1 MMSALSR
8 TDSLFVAPAPRA
20 VGEPN
25 MSLAYDHRQKHSGSL
40 YTDENYTHFNTPNG
54 VVDVPRPLLL
64 GSNEWKIAQFA
75 LKKTESESNGELLT
89 SAQIKRIKQ
98 GIAKAAKS
106 YNDQQHAA
114 QKLAEETAHSELLR
128 KQRRKDAKKKRMQDV
143 KQNKHAIKL
152 RELTQEA
159 DTLFSQCEKLNIT
172 PTLTTDETDE
182 SVIHK
187 CQHAI
192 TLYMTRPLTED
203 EIIAR
208 DFGAMKQ
215 KQSISAYTRSQEVFL
230 DGKTNLVIANQ
241 MVTGEE
247 IQLPKKKK
255 KNKNKQYTKNT
266 PLLNVPDTPD
276 VKIDWDQDLKM
287 GEKLTKKQRRQI
299 AEANK
304 VADGA

>member
-25 MSLAYDHRQKHSGSL
+25 MSLAYDHRQKHPGSL
-40 YTDENYTHFNTPNG
+40 YTDENHTHFNTPNG

-75 LKKTESESNGELLT
+75 QKKTESESNGELLT

-114 QKLAEETAHSELLR
+114 QKLAEETAHAELLR
-128 KQRRKDAKKKRMQDV
+128 KQRRKDAKKKRMQDA
-143 KQNKHAIKL
+143 KQNKLAIKL

-159 DTLFSQCEKLNIT
+159 DTLFSQCEKLHIT
-172 PTLTTDETDE
+172 PTLSSDETDE
-182 SVIHK
+182 SVIQK

-192 TLYMTRPLTED
+192 TLYMTRPLTEA

-208 DFGAMKQ
+208 DFGATKQ
-215 KQSISAYTRSQEVFL
+215 KQSISACARSQEVFL
-230 DGKTNLVIANQ
+230 DGKTNLVTANQ
-241 MVTGEE
+241 MVAGDE

-255 KNKNKQYTKNT
+255 NKKKQDTKNT
-266 PLLNVPDTPD
+266 PPPNVPDTPD

-299 AEANK
+299 AAANK